1 MNMKPEHRFLVYR
14 LVAAVLAV
22 LAAYNVVSADLVP
35 LWMDVAGAAL
45 GVGASM
51 LASFNVP
58 RGDG

>member
-14 LVAAVLAV
+14 LVAAVLTT
-22 LAAYNVVSADLVP
+22 LAAYNVVDADLVP
-35 LWMDVAGAAL
+35 VWIEIAGAVL

-58 RGDG
+58 KGGV